1 MIFDL
6 NAIEHHT
13 GAKITGAIH
22 VGAFVGEELSQYRSL
37 GLTNTI
43 LFEPQK
49 KLFDI
54 VNSKCIIKEKV
65 FNVALGSEEDVVG
78 MFISDREGGVS
89 NGAGASSSI
98 LAPKKHLTEHPEVTF
113 PSKES
118 INVKRF
124 DKFIEENEINTSEHN
139 FLNIDVQGYELEVL
153 KGMGD
158 ELNKIQLIVA
168 EVNRDE
174 MYEGCPMIEEIDS
187 YLQGFGFQRLAVE
200 WQSESWGDAVYFKI
214 GEKDD

>member
-6 NAIEHHT
+6 NSIEQHT
-13 GAKITGAIH
+13 GVKITGAIH
-22 VGAFVGEELSQYRSL
+22 VGAFLGEELSQYRSL

-54 VNSKCIIKEKV
+54 VNFKCIVKEKA
-65 FNVALGSEEDVVG
+65 FNVALGSEESVVG

-118 INVKRF
+118 ITVKRF
-124 DKFIEENEINTSEHN
+124 DKFVQENGVDISNHN
-139 FLNIDVQGYELEVL
+139 LLNIDVQGYELEVL

-158 ELNKIQLIVA
+158 ELNKIQLIIA

-174 MYEGCPMIEEIDS
+174 MYEGCPMIEDIDD
-187 YLQGFGFQRLAVE
+187 YVKEFGFERVAVE
-200 WQSESWGDAVYFKI
+200 WQSESWGDALYVKR
-214 GEKDD
+214 

>member
-6 NAIEHHT
+6 NAIEQHT
-13 GAKITGAIH
+13 GIKITGAIH
-22 VGAFVGEELSQYRSL
+22 VGAFLGEELSQYRAL

-54 VNSKCIIKEKV
+54 VNSKCIAKEKV
-65 FNVALGSEEDVVG
+65 FNIALGSEEDVVG

-89 NGAGASSSI
+89 NGAGASSSV

-124 DKFIEENEINTSEHN
+124 DKFVEKNEIDTSEHN

-158 ELNKIQLIVA
+158 DLNKIDLIIA

-174 MYEGCPMIEEIDS
+174 MYEGCPMIEDIDD
-187 YLQGFGFQRLAVE
+187 YVKEFGFERVAVT
-200 WQSESWGDAVYFKI
+200 WQSESWGDALYVKH
-214 GEKDD
+214 

>member
-6 NAIEHHT
+6 NAIEQHA
-13 GAKITGAIH
+13 GVKITGAIH
-22 VGAFVGEELSQYRSL
+22 VGAFLGEELSQYRAL

-54 VNSKCIIKEKV
+54 VNFKCIAKEKA
-65 FNVALGSEEDVVG
+65 FNVALGSEENVVG
-78 MFISDREGGVS
+78 MFISDKEGGVS

-124 DKFIEENEINTSEHN
+124 DSFIEENKVDTSEHN
-139 FLNIDVQGYELEVL
+139 FLNMDVQGYELEVL
-153 KGMGD
+153 KGMGE
-158 ELNKIQLIVA
+158 ELEKIQLIIA

-174 MYEGCPMIEEIDS
+174 MYEGCPMIEDIDD
-187 YLQGFGFQRLAVE
+187 YVKEFGFERVAVA
-200 WQSESWGDAVYFKI
+200 WQSESWGDALYVKR
-214 GEKDD
+214 

>member
-6 NAIEHHT
+6 KSIQNHT
-13 GAKITGAIH
+13 GISITGAIH
-22 VGAFVGEELSQYRSL
+22 VGAFLGEELSQYRAL

-54 VNSKCIIKEKV
+54 VNFKCIVKEKA
-65 FNVALGSEEDVVG
+65 FNVALGSKEQVVK

-98 LAPKKHLTEHPEVTF
+98 LEPKKHLTEHPEVTF

-118 INVKRF
+118 ITVKRF
-124 DKFIEENEINTSEHN
+124 DKFIQESGIDISNHN

-153 KGMGD
+153 KGMGE
-158 ELNKIQLIVA
+158 ELEKIQLIIA

-174 MYEGCPMIEEIDS
+174 MYEDCPMIEDIDD
-187 YLQGFGFQRLAVE
+187 YVKDFGFKRVAVE
-200 WQSESWGDAVYFKI
+200 WQSASWGDAIYAKN
-214 GEKDD
+214 

>member
-6 NAIEHHT
+6 NAIEQHT
-13 GAKITGAIH
+13 GIKITGAIH
-22 VGAFVGEELSQYRSL
+22 VGAFLGEELSQYRAL

-43 LFEPQK
+43 LFEPQR

-54 VNSKCIIKEKV
+54 VNFKCIVKEKA
-65 FNVALGSEEDVVG
+65 FNVALGSEESVVG

-118 INVKRF
+118 ITVKRF
-124 DKFIEENEINTSEHN
+124 DKFVQENGVDISKHN
-139 FLNIDVQGYELEVL
+139 LLNIDVQGYELEVL
-153 KGMGD
+153 KGMGQ
-158 ELNKIQLIVA
+158 ELEKIQLIIA

-174 MYEGCPMIEEIDS
+174 MYEGCPMIEDIDD
-187 YLQGFGFQRLAVE
+187 YVKEFGFERIAVE
-200 WQSESWGDAVYFKI
+200 WQSESWGDALYVKR
-214 GEKDD
+214 

>member
-6 NAIEHHT
+6 GSIEQHT
-13 GAKITGAIH
+13 GIKIMGAIH
-22 VGAFVGEELSQYRSL
+22 VGAFLGEELSQYRAL

-65 FNVALGSEEDVVG
+65 FNVALGSKEDMVS

-98 LAPKKHLTEHPEVTF
+98 LTPKKHLTEHPEVTF

-124 DKFIEENEINTSEHN
+124 DKFVSENEIDVSNHN

-153 KGMGD
+153 KGVGQD
-158 ELNKIQLIVA
+158 LNNIQLIVV

-174 MYEGCPMIEEIDS
+174 MYTDCPMIEDIDA
-187 YLQGFGFQRLAVE
+187 YLKEFGFDRVAVE
-200 WQSESWGDAVYFKI
+200 WQSESWGDAVYAKN
-214 GEKDD
+214 

>member
-6 NAIEHHT
+6 NAIEQHT
-13 GAKITGAIH
+13 GVKITGAIH
-22 VGAFVGEELSQYRSL
+22 VGAFLGEELSQYRAL

-118 INVKRF
+118 INVKKF
-124 DKFIEENEINTSEHN
+124 DKFVEENQLDISEHN
-139 FLNIDVQGYELEVL
+139 LLNVDVQGYELEVL

-158 ELNKIQLIVA
+158 KLNNIQLVIA

-174 MYEGCPMIEEIDS
+174 VYEGCPMIEEIDS
-187 YLQGFGFQRLAVE
+187 YLEEFGFKRLAVE
-200 WQSESWGDAVYFKI
+200 WQSESWGDALYVKR
-214 GEKDD
+214 

>member
-6 NAIEHHT
+6 SAIEQHT
-13 GAKITGAIH
+13 GVKITGAIH
-22 VGAFVGEELSQYRSL
+22 VGAFLGEELSQYRGL

-54 VNSKCIIKEKV
+54 VSFKCIVKEKA
-65 FNVALGSEEDVVG
+65 FNVALGSKEDVVG

-124 DKFIEENEINTSEHN
+124 DKFAEENQLDVSEHN
-139 FLNIDVQGYELEVL
+139 LLNVDVQGYELEVL

-158 ELNKIQLIVA
+158 KLNNIQLVIA

-174 MYEGCPMIEEIDS
+174 VYEDCPMIEEIDS
-187 YLQGFGFQRLAVE
+187 YLEGFGFKRLAVE
-200 WQSESWGDAVYFKI
+200 WQSESWGDALYVKR
-214 GEKDD
+214 

>member
-6 NAIEHHT
+6 SAIEQHT
-13 GAKITGAIH
+13 GVKITGAIH
-22 VGAFVGEELSQYRSL
+22 VGAFLGEELSQYRGL

-124 DKFIEENEINTSEHN
+124 DKFAEENQLDVSEHN
-139 FLNIDVQGYELEVL
+139 LLNVDVQGYELEVL

-158 ELNKIQLIVA
+158 KLNNIQLVIA

-174 MYEGCPMIEEIDS
+174 VYEDCPMIEEIDS
-187 YLQGFGFQRLAVE
+187 YLEGFGFKRLAVE
-200 WQSESWGDAVYFKI
+200 WQSESWGDALYVKR
-214 GEKDD
+214 